1 MIPYPL
7 RRITRKIKSCFRR
20 TRHERVIDYF
30 PSGTRPKGHVLVS
43 YIAESLLLGENDK
56 RFLRH
61 SNAWESA
68 EIARLFNKHGYA
80 VDAISWDDTAFI
92 PEREYVTVFDIY
104 TNLKRCS
111 GPGTHKFFHA
121 TGSDSSFCNG
131 AELKRISDLKMRR
144 GAVVVP
150 RRSVKAADV
159 ELSYGN
165 LMAADTIT
173 LIGNGVTAATFP
185 DNLQHKLNR
194 VVPTGSHLS
203 ATRDSRK
210 ITLRKEFV
218 WFNGTGAVHKGLDLT
233 LEVFARNPGLVLH
246 VVGPYLKESDFV
258 EAYKHELTKC
268 PNIISHGFLSPSS
281 RKFQDITR
289 HAVGFVSP
297 SCSEGISTSAITCMQ
312 YGMVPIL
319 SVNSG
324 IDLTG
329 EMGYLLKS
337 CAIEEIEAVVLDVID
352 RPEREIREMIACSQ
366 EYALKRFSREE
377 FSRIME
383 NHVVRALP
391 S

>member
-1 MIPYPL
+1 ML

-20 TRHERVIDYF
+20 GRPERVIDYF
-30 PSGTRPKGHVLVS
+30 PSGARPKGHVLVS
-43 YIAESLLLGENDK
+43 YIPESILFGKNDK

-68 EIARLFNKHGYA
+68 EIIRLFNKHGYA
-80 VDAISWDDTAFI
+80 VDAISWVDTAFV
-92 PEREYVTVFDIY
+92 PEKEYVTVFDIRS
-104 TNLKRCS
+104 NLKRCS
-111 GPGTHKFFHA
+111 GPHTHKFFHG
-121 TGSDSSFCNG
+121 TGSDGSFCNS
-131 AELKRISDLKMRR
+131 AEQKRISDLKMRR

-150 RRSVKAADV
+150 RRFVKAADV
-159 ELSYGN
+159 ELAYGN
-165 LMAADTIT
+165 LMAADTVT
-173 LIGNGVTAATFP
+173 LIGNEVTAATFP

-203 ATRDSRK
+203 MTRNSRK

-246 VVGPYLKESDFV
+246 VIGPYMKETDFAD
-258 EAYKHELTKC
+258 AYRHELTKC
-268 PNIISHGFLSPSS
+268 PNIVSHGFLSPSS

-319 SVNSG
+319 SENTG
-324 IDLTG
+324 IDLTP
-329 EMGYLLKS
+329 EMGCLLKS
-337 CAIEEIEAVVLDVID
+337 CTIDEIESAVLDVID

-383 NHVVRALP
+383 SHIVRALP